1 MSIYNVPEQRSDG
14 FFRTSKKNAKLLVVD
29 SCRLRVI
36 NLTKSMSFGRDCIG
50 TDRDIT
56 VNSSITGRKH
66 GEFLFDQET
75 GDFFYVDNNSINGT
89 YVNGRKLK
97 KYNEKRTKSRRLHDG
112 DIIRIDGD
120 DLLNPHP
127 EAVLMIY
134 TTTFLDNGI
143 WEKRMLQY
151 KTIGIGRSRVCGIRL
166 SENKV
171 DDLHARID
179 FDGVNY
185 IITDCD
191 SKYGVSVD
199 GKEIRG
205 YAILYDYSVIRIA
218 STQIIRV
225 KDMLIY
231 NQSCGKRNCLEVDIK
246 QRVVEHDKV
255 LIKDIRA
262 DFDAGDFV
270 LILGG
275 SGAGKTTL
283 INAILGI
290 HKAEGEIILN
300 GENLYDNMKK
310 LKDHVGYVAQFPAV
324 RRNEIVQEC
333 LSNVAYTKLG
343 GNLRRSEISRMVKD
357 IIAKVGLKR
366 KAKTMVGMLSGGE
379 MKRLQLAMQLVGD
392 RQVVFICDEP
402 DSGLDA
408 ASKMQQMEML
418 SNIAKEGKIVIVIT
432 HQPDDAVHKGDLSRK
447 CLFNKVLVLAKSTI
461 DNAGHMAYYGGV
473 DDALRYFQVDRL
485 QDIVVKINQRDQG
498 GEGRAD
504 EFIQRY
510 YMLTNS
516 RY

>member
-1 MSIYNVPEQRSDG
+1 MYNAMNNRTAN
-14 FFRTSKKNAKLLVVD
+14 FFRSSKKNPKLLVVD
-29 SCRLRVI
+29 SCRLMVI
-36 NLTKSMSFGRDCIG
+36 NLVKSMSFGRNCVG

-56 VNSSITGRKH
+56 VSSSITGRKH
-66 GEFLFDQET
+66 GEFLYDEET
-75 GDFFYVDNNSINGT
+75 GEFFYIDNNSTNGT
-89 YVNGRKLK
+89 YVNGKKLE
-97 KYNEKRTKSRRLHDG
+97 KYNKNRTKSRRLHDG
-112 DIIRIDGD
+112 DIIRVDGD
-120 DLLNPHP
+120 DLSNPHP

-134 TTTFLDNGI
+134 TTTFFDNGI
-143 WEKRMLQY
+143 WEKCMLQY
-151 KTIGIGRSRVCGIRL
+151 RTIGIGRARACAIRL
-166 SENKV
+166 SDEKV
-171 DDLHARID
+171 DELHARID

-185 IITDCD
+185 IITDCE

-199 GKEIRG
+199 GKEIRDC
-205 YAILYDYSVIRIA
+205 AIVNNYSVIRIA

-225 KDMLIY
+225 NDVLVY
-231 NQSCGKRNCLEVDIK
+231 NQSTCQRNCLEVDIK
-246 QRVVEHDKV
+246 QRVVDHDKA

-262 DFDAGDFV
+262 DFDSGDFV

-324 RRNEIVQEC
+324 RKNEVVQEC

-343 GNLRRSEISRMVKD
+343 GNLRRSEISKMVKD
-357 IIAKVGLKR
+357 IITKVGLKR

-418 SNIAKEGKIVIVIT
+418 SNIAREGKIVIVIT
-432 HQPDDAVHKGDLSRK
+432 HQPDDAVHKGDVTRK

-461 DNAGHMAYYGGV
+461 DNAGHMAFYGSV
-473 DDALRYFQVDRL
+473 EDAFRYFQVDRL

-504 EFIQRY
+504 EFIERY
-510 YMLTNS
+510 YMLTHS
-516 RY
+516 KY